1 MGVFRLSQ
9 HCCELHIIINGLP
22 RHRFPFEDDCIPRN
36 GIYFLLEKGEYGH
49 DADRIVRVGTHT
61 GPNQLRSRL
70 KQHFVQENKDRS
82 IFRKNIGRCLLNRD
96 KDPYASVW
104 ELDFTTREAKLNN
117 GHLINPAYQLTI
129 ESRVSDYFQKHFSFC
144 VLGIEDKTERLSLE
158 SRLISTLSLCDE
170 CAPSVQWLG
179 MSSPHE
185 KIRRSGLWQV
195 NELYKEP
202 LNNQDFDRIEVLASE
217 SR

>member
-1 MGVFRLSQ
+1 MSQ
-9 HCCELHIIINGLP
+9 HCCELHGIVNKMT
-22 RHRFPFEDDCIPRN
+22 RHHFPFEDNVIPRN
-36 GIYFLLEKGEYGH
+36 GVYLLFETGEYGH

-117 GHLINPAYQLTI
+117 GHLVDPAYQSNI
-129 ESRVSDYFQKHFSFC
+129 ENRVSDYIQKHFSFC
-144 VLGIEDKTERLSLE
+144 VLAIEDKQERLSLE

-185 KIRRSGLWQV
+185 KLRRSGLWQV

>member
-1 MGVFRLSQ
+1 MSQ
-9 HCCELHIIINGLP
+9 HCCGLHEIVNKMT
-22 RHRFPFEDDCIPRN
+22 RHHFPFEDNLIPRN
-36 GIYFLLEKGEYGH
+36 GVYLLFETGEYGH
-49 DADRIVRVGTHT
+49 DTDRIVRVGTHT

-117 GHLINPAYQLTI
+117 GHLIDLAYQSNI
-129 ESRVSDYFQKHFSFC
+129 ESRVSEYIQKHFSFC
-144 VLGIEDKTERLSLE
+144 VLAIEDKTERLSLE
-158 SRLISTLSLCDE
+158 SRLISTLSLCDD
-170 CAPSVQWLG
+170 CTPSVQWLG

-202 LNNQDFDRIEVLASE
+202 LNNQDFYRIEVLASE

>member
-1 MGVFRLSQ
+1 MILKNGVYLLF
-9 HCCELHIIINGLP
+9 ETGE
-22 RHRFPFEDDCIPRN
+22 HR
-36 GIYFLLEKGEYGH
+36 H

-61 GPNQLRSRL
+61 GTNQLRSRL
-70 KQHFVQENKDRS
+70 KQHFIQENKDRS
-82 IFRKNIGRCLLNRD
+82 IFRKSIGRCLLNRD

-117 GHLINPAYQLTI
+117 GHLVDPAYHSNI
-129 ESRVSDYFQKHFSFC
+129 ESRVSDYIQKHFSFC
-144 VLGIEDKTERLSLE
+144 VLAIEDKPECLSLK

-170 CAPSVQWLG
+170 CAPSDQWLG

>member
-1 MGVFRLSQ
+1 MCQ
-9 HCCELHIIINGLP
+9 HCCILHEIVNKMI
-22 RHRFPFEDDCIPRN
+22 RHHFPFEDNLIPSN
-36 GIYFLLEKGEYGH
+36 GVYLLFETGECGH

-104 ELDFTTREAKLNN
+104 ELDFTTREAKLKN
-117 GHLINPAYQLTI
+117 GHLIDSAYQSTI
-129 ESRVSDYFQKHFSFC
+129 EGKVSNYIQKHFSFC
-144 VLGIEDKTERLSLE
+144 VLAIEDKTERLSLK

-185 KIRRSGLWQV
+185 KIRSSGLWQV

-202 LNNQDFDRIEVLASE
+202 LNIQDFDRIEVLASE

>member
-1 MGVFRLSQ
+1 MSQ
-9 HCCELHIIINGLP
+9 HCCNLHEIVNKMT
-22 RHRFPFEDDCIPRN
+22 RHHFPFEDNVIPRN
-36 GIYFLLEKGEYGH
+36 GVYLLFETGEYGH
-49 DADRIVRVGTHT
+49 GADRIVRVGTHT

-96 KDPYASVW
+96 KDPYTSVW

-117 GHLINPAYQLTI
+117 GHLVDPAYQSNI
-129 ESRVSDYFQKHFSFC
+129 ESRVSDYIQKHFSFC
-144 VLGIEDKTERLSLE
+144 VLAIEDKPERLSLE